1 MSLDARRALVKSRL
15 HRAIAVPELEE
26 LYRKLFMPLVRRAGW
41 KHGLTK
47 EDASD
52 VVQDAFAL
60 AVVKLNDDGNPAS
73 WLIGVVDR
81 LSVNLQRT
89 AIRRTDLMAKWMPC
103 SDESAD
109 DAGSDSD
116 WEA

>member
-1 MSLDARRALVKSRL
+1 
-15 HRAIAVPELEE
+15 
-26 LYRKLFMPLVRRAGW
+26 MPLVRRASW

-60 AVVKLNDDGNPAS
+60 AVVKLRDDGNPAS

-89 AIRRTDLMAKWMPC
+89 AMRRTDLMAKWMPC
-103 SDESAD
+103 SKGSEDQSGSESE
-109 DAGSDSD
+109 SES
-116 WEA
+116 